1 MMPVI
6 VTEDTKIWRRRTT
19 SAEWT
24 RAAAWFAALLL
35 FIFTWRMM
43 TQDTIWGFVLDAP
56 AQAAD
61 IGGRMLP
68 PKWSYVSDLWGPLW
82 DTVNMAT
89 LGTMLGVVIALPL
102 AFVAARN
109 TTPSVAFARPLALL
123 VIVSSRSVNA
133 IIWALLLV
141 TLVGPG
147 VFAGLLA
154 IGLRSIGFL
163 GKLMYEAI
171 EEISSEPIEA
181 IRATG
186 ASRMQVLVWGVWPQ
200 IVPAFAGVTVFRWDI
215 NIREATVLGLVG
227 AGGIGMNLESS
238 MSTLAWNQVM
248 LILLVILGTVVVS
261 EYISAR
267 VRQAVS

>member
-1 MMPVI
+1 
-6 VTEDTKIWRRRTT
+6 
-19 SAEWT
+19 
-24 RAAAWFAALLL
+24 
-35 FIFTWRMM
+35 
-43 TQDTIWGFVLDAP
+43 
-56 AQAAD
+56 
-61 IGGRMLP
+61 
-68 PKWSYVSDLWGPLW
+68 
-82 DTVNMAT
+82 
-89 LGTMLGVVIALPL
+89 
-102 AFVAARN
+102 
-109 TTPSVAFARPLALL
+109 
-123 VIVSSRSVNA
+123 
-133 IIWALLLV
+133 LLLV

-163 GKLMYEAI
+163 GKLIYEAI
-171 EEISSEPIEA
+171 EEISDEPIEA

-200 IVPAFAGVTVFRWDI
+200 ITPAFAGVSVFRWDI

-238 MSTLAWNQVM
+238 MSTLAWNQVT

-261 EYISAR
+261 EYVSAR